1 MKTKFKLIETEQD
14 FRNAVGKS
22 IVWIGD
28 TNAGVS
34 DTCKISIS
42 EGQFIFSGKRV
53 FILTYLRG
61 HSWVKEIYVLEIEE
75 FLEEENPVVS
85 EEILGEICE
94 NTSNCLFCCI
104 RWNCSA
110 LNKKY

>member
-1 MKTKFKLIETEQD
+1 MQIKNNDLIFD
-14 FRNAVGKS
+14 NGY
-22 IVWIGD
+22 
-28 TNAGVS
+28 
-34 DTCKISIS
+34 KICTRIRLNRIIWQLFENGEHIIS
-42 EGQFIFSGKRV
+42 FDNLQKAIE
-53 FILTYLRG
+53 
-61 HSWVKEIYVLEIEE
+61 YV
-75 FLEEENPVVS
+75 ENKNPIVS